1 MHILESFIWG
11 FYIIAVY
18 NLRPTNLGHANPQ
31 TRILQCWIV
40 QCGILQNRIIRCGI
54 LQCGF
59 YIVRY
64 YKSQT
69 AGLWIMN
76 PNPHLPVLHIW
87 GSYNLGS
94 INAGCFNVGSCD
106 VGFYKI
112 RATDLESVRR
122 SSVLYILGSCNAGSD
137 NVGYYNAESYNVG
150 SYKGRATFLGSEAAL
165 VFSIEPYYM
174 ISPKH
179 QKQNAKQ
186 AQQTNH
192 NKWHIAKWLERRAA
206 DLVQCQV
213 RRRLD
218 CSQPNHHVACAT
230 WSFEV
235 AAYVS
240 SCLFIIALPGLAD
253 RNLASP
259 TFNTGAPRALTKSI
273 FRLVSEKHRGSC
285 CSVIT
290 PGSLAEAAGF
300 YFCWVHHR

>member
-1 MHILESFIWG
+1 M
-11 FYIIAVY
+11 
-18 NLRPTNLGHANPQ
+18 
-31 TRILQCWIV
+31 
-40 QCGILQNRIIRCGI
+40 
-54 LQCGF
+54 
-59 YIVRY
+59 
-64 YKSQT
+64 
-69 AGLWIMN
+69 
-76 PNPHLPVLHIW
+76 
-87 GSYNLGS
+87 
-94 INAGCFNVGSCD
+94 
-106 VGFYKI
+106 
-112 RATDLESVRR
+112 
-122 SSVLYILGSCNAGSD
+122 
-137 NVGYYNAESYNVG
+137 GYYNAESYNVG

-192 NKWHIAKWLERRAA
+192 NKWHIAKWLERRTA

-300 YFCWVHHR
+300 NSCRVQHR